1 MKPRIFFP
9 SLALI
14 IIIAYIAC
22 FRKAGQWLVNDD
34 EPVTADAIVILMG
47 SVYDRVLK
55 ASDLYHQGFSRNL
68 VMVETR
74 QYYDEE
80 IMPSSE
86 FSGTSNTGQSRNIAI
101 SLGVNPDS
109 ITILPGGATST
120 RMEATIIRDYLA
132 DRPDIDTIL
141 LVSSS
146 EHTRRASIIFK
157 SAFRKAEMP
166 VHVVSSPSFYSDF
179 NAKKWWRSKE
189 DIKNVVSEYIKM
201 AFFYVVDR
209 WEL

>member
-1 MKPRIFFP
+1 M
-9 SLALI
+9 
-14 IIIAYIAC
+14 
-22 FRKAGQWLVNDD
+22 NED

-55 ASDLYHQGFSRNL
+55 ASDLYHQRYSRNL

-74 QYYDEE
+74 QFYDEE
-80 IMPSSE
+80 VLSSE
-86 FSGTSNTGQSRNIAI
+86 ISGMSNTGQTRNIAI

-120 RMEATIIRDYLA
+120 RMEATIIREYLA

-141 LVSSS
+141 LVSSA

-189 DIKNVVSEYIKM
+189 DIKNVVTEYMKM
-201 AFFYVVDR
+201 TFFYVFDR
-209 WEL
+209 WRL